1 MIPLYVVL
9 ALLLIII
16 LSGLVSVNQGSIAV
30 VTMFGKYRRILP
42 AGLNFKIPLLERI
55 YKRISIQNR
64 SIEMEFQ
71 AVTSDQANV
80 YFKTMLLYA
89 VMSADA
95 ETIQKVAFKFIN
107 DRELMQAL
115 VRTIEGNVRSYVATK
130 KQAEIL
136 ALRRDI
142 VGSVKLEVDQVL
154 EEWGYHLLDLQ
165 INDITFDKVIM
176 ESMSKVVAS
185 NNLKAAAENEGQAL
199 LITKTKAA
207 EADGNAIKISAE
219 AEREAAKL
227 RGQGVALF
235 REEVARGMSDAA
247 EQMKQAN
254 LDTNVILF
262 SMWTEAIQNFA
273 EYGKGNIIFL
283 DGSADGM
290 QRTMKELMAM
300 MHMHEQG
307 GGIPAGTSAGSGARI
322 KPSAG
327 NPGFSQNPPPVQP

>member
-1 MIPLYVVL
+1 MIPLYVLLAVL
-9 ALLLIII
+9 VIII
-16 LSGLVSVNQGSIAV
+16 FSGLVSVNQGTIAV

-42 AGLNFKIPLLERI
+42 AGLNFKIPILERI

-71 AVTSDQANV
+71 AVTFDQANV

-95 ETIQKVAFKFIN
+95 ETIKKVAFKFIN

-136 ALRRDI
+136 ALRREI
-142 VGSVKLEVDQVL
+142 VGSVKQEVDQVL

-165 INDITFDKVIM
+165 INDITFDQVIM

-219 AEREAAKL
+219 AEREAARL

-273 EYGKGNIIFL
+273 EYGKGNMIFL

-300 MHMHEQG
+300 MQMHE
-307 GGIPAGTSAGSGARI
+307 GA
-322 KPSAG
+322 KK
-327 NPGFSQNPPPVQP
+327 NEE